1 MSMSPQTD
9 ARRSLIVS
17 LVLVN
22 VGLLLCIAPIIGIGA
37 MVFDVWGA
45 AQPVSRFWPD
55 APVLVGILFGVTVA
69 ALGIAGILIATFGHV
84 VVSLRPHKDTLG
96 WTMAL
101 HLLVFLVFA
110 VGMVTVSVVGWI
122 A

>member
-9 ARRSLIVS
+9 ACRSLIVS

-22 VGLLLCIAPIIGIGA
+22 AGLLLCIAPIIGIGA
-37 MVFDVWGA
+37 VVFDVWGS

-55 APVLVGILFGVTVA
+55 APVLAGILLGVTVA
-69 ALGIAGILIATFGHV
+69 ALGIAGILIVTFAHV
-84 VVSLRPHKDTLG
+84 VVSLRPHKHTLE
-96 WTMAL
+96 WTMGL

-110 VGMVTVSVVGWI
+110 VGMVTVSGVGWI

>member
-9 ARRSLIVS
+9 ARRGLIVS

-55 APVLVGILFGVTVA
+55 APVLAGILLGVTVA
-69 ALGIAGILIATFGHV
+69 ALGIAGILVVTFGHV
-84 VVSLRPHKDTLG
+84 VVSLRPHEDTRE
-96 WTMAL
+96 WTMAI
-101 HLLVFLVFA
+101 HFLVLTVFM
-110 VGMVTVSVVGWI
+110 VGMVTARVVGWI